1 MKNNILNLI
10 FITIIIVFVVSLII
24 PNNSFAVDTGLGD
37 LDQYRGDGTEG
48 QSAKLDSMINTAITV
63 IQIVGSMISVIVL
76 IAIGIRYMFSSIE
89 EKAEYKET
97 MMPYI
102 IGAFILFGISNV
114 VGFMNFLA
122 KSLF

>member
-1 MKNNILNLI
+1 MKKNILNLI
-10 FITIIIVFVVSLII
+10 FITIILIFVVSVII
-24 PNNSFAVDTGLGD
+24 PNNSFAIDTGLGD